1 MSLIDIA
8 RVRVEERYALDYLWE
23 VLRYAE
29 KNPSG
34 FSDSDDDKL
43 EVDYEDIVEALVT
56 EEAQNLRKCKNCKYI
71 GTFDCG
77 LDWQA
82 DGDGNPIPKPDGYP
96 NKWFCADFKIR
107 EKIDGT

>member
-8 RVRVEERYALDYLWE
+8 KVHVEERYALDDLWE

-29 KNPSG
+29 KNPST
-34 FSDSDDDKL
+34 FDYDDDEEKEGL
-43 EVDYEDIVEALVT
+43 DYTDIVEALVA
-56 EEAQNLRKCKNCKYI
+56 EEAQNLRKCSNCKYV

-77 LDWQA
+77 LTWQS

-96 NKWFCADFKIR
+96 SEWYCADFEIK
-107 EKIDGT
+107 ETA